1 MISLGASFSKPTKES
16 APHIQWFPSKDS
28 NAHHDLT
35 LRPEWGFGP
44 QVYLYFAVK
53 DTGRGLDEEEKTKL
67 FHRFSQASPRTHVC
81 TPQGG
86 WDLGMLTLPRFN
98 MEDQALACSSRGSSR
113 NYRAAK

>member
-1 MISLGASFSKPTKES
+1 MVSLGASLSKPPKES

-35 LRPEWGFGP
+35 LGPDWGFGP

-53 DTGRGLDEEEKTKL
+53 DTGRGLSEEEKTKL

-81 TPQGG
+81 KC
-86 WDLGMLTLPRFN
+86 DKLICHRFN
-98 MEDQALACSSRGSSR
+98 MEGQALAYSFHESSQNSR
-113 NYRAAK
+113 VVK

>member
-1 MISLGASFSKPTKES
+1 MKRGGVRETLTHHLIAIKFTRSESKREIMVSLGASLSKPPKES

-28 NAHHDLT
+28 NSHNDLT
-35 LRPEWGFGP
+35 LAPDWGFGP

-81 TPQGG
+81 ASQKQK
-86 WDLGMLTLPRFN
+86 TL
-98 MEDQALACSSRGSSR
+98 L
-113 NYRAAK
+113 